1 MFLKMSSIVV
11 GIVIFIVI
19 MFTIDYYFFYVINK
33 TYFSTNNKKSKTF
46 SIAYWFFLSTFGL
59 CIIGFFL
66 KLKLFS
72 YPYIRIFFTCL
83 IFAISLLKI
92 LSSFLFLCIH
102 FLAFINRNSKIFCL
116 KNVKHYPERQKFLI
130 QTSLTISTIP
140 LLICYSNALKN
151 AYDYQI
157 IRVKLVIHRL
167 PKNLKGLKIIQ
178 ISDIHAGTLWDKKGV
193 MNGIFKI
200 LAEKPDII
208 FFTGDLVN
216 DFAEEMNEWIAT
228 FSKLKAPLG
237 VFSVLGNHDYGDY
250 VNWKNLDEKEK
261 NFKKIKKI
269 HEILG
274 WKLLNNTNHCIEIG
288 SDCLYIIGVENYSA
302 KSSYSKYG
310 NLNKALKHT
319 KPNSVKLLLS
329 HDPSHWKEQ
338 VIHTDVDVTFS
349 GHTHGMQFGLENR
362 FIKWSPV
369 QYIYS
374 EWAGLYHY
382 NDKKLYV
389 NRGFGCIGFP
399 GRIGILPEI
408 TVFELDN

>member
-1 MFLKMSSIVV
+1 
-11 GIVIFIVI
+11 
-19 MFTIDYYFFYVINK
+19 
-33 TYFSTNNKKSKTF
+33 
-46 SIAYWFFLSTFGL
+46 
-59 CIIGFFL
+59 
-66 KLKLFS
+66 
-72 YPYIRIFFTCL
+72 
-83 IFAISLLKI
+83 
-92 LSSFLFLCIH
+92 
-102 FLAFINRNSKIFCL
+102 
-116 KNVKHYPERQKFLI
+116 
-130 QTSLTISTIP
+130 
-140 LLICYSNALKN
+140 
-151 AYDYQI
+151 
-157 IRVKLVIHRL
+157 
-167 PKNLKGLKIIQ
+167 
-178 ISDIHAGTLWDKKGV
+178 
-193 MNGIFKI
+193 
-200 LAEKPDII
+200 
-208 FFTGDLVN
+208 
-216 DFAEEMNEWIAT
+216 
-228 FSKLKAPLG
+228 
-237 VFSVLGNHDYGDY
+237 
-250 VNWKNLDEKEK
+250 
-261 NFKKIKKI
+261 
-269 HEILG
+269 LG